1 LFGAINTLPEEING
15 FGVSFIKSIN
25 ALRILLPVIISILSF
40 FFLIKINFLYLK
52 NIRNFKFHKII
63 QDYNFLFLIYFFIQV
78 LGIYNNNFSIYN
90 FDSLFLIYLGTGT
103 ISIFLL
109 INYYNLEKVLKY
121 LMFFTIFIIVLV
133 TIYISLISFIK
144 SELTDFTYIYGLI
157 LADTLFLNQEMPR
170 ITGLSRL
177 WAIISLFAL
186 IIFYNT
192 NNKNTKYFIFIF
204 IILLTTII
212 WAAQSRGTLICYFLL
227 IIFITLFN
235 IKKIIKKVL
244 YIISFIFVP
253 IIIYTLFIS
262 TSAISDKNSINLDN
276 SSSAISDKNSINL
289 DNSSNVNI
297 YNNSSNVNIYN
308 NSSNVNIYKD
318 IIYKSRV
325 IDNKT
330 SSGRLEIW
338 SDIFNKYDKTRFF
351 GYGPQADRNLIGR
364 ELTEKFS
371 NNASNL
377 YIYAFTCGGYIAMI
391 IFLIINIQI
400 IKNLYQVVFERRLF
414 LSKDN
419 FEVKYSAVLLLF
431 FFTRGLIENSYSL
444 FSIDFLLVII
454 SMSIIKNYLK
464 KNLIKI
470 S

>member
-1 LFGAINTLPEEING
+1 MTLKKNFFYFYIFTFWFLLWAAINTLPEEING
-15 FGVSFIKSIN
+15 IGVSFIKSIN

-40 FFLIKINFLYLK
+40 FFLVKINFLYLI

-63 QDYNFLFLIYFFIQV
+63 LNSNFLFLTYFFIQV

-121 LMFFTIFIIVLV
+121 LMFFTIFIIVLL
-133 TIYISLISFIK
+133 TIYISVISFKK
-144 SELTDFTYIYGLI
+144 SGLTDLTYIYGLI

-177 WAIISLFAL
+177 WAVVSLFAL

-192 NNKNTKYFIFIF
+192 NNKYIKYFIFIF

-235 IKKIIKKVL
+235 IKKVVKKIL
-244 YIISFIFVP
+244 YIITFIFAP
-253 IIIYTLFIS
+253 IIIYTLIIS
-262 TSAISDKNSINLDN
+262 TFVISDKNSINF
-276 SSSAISDKNSINL
+276 
-289 DNSSNVNI
+289 
-297 YNNSSNVNIYN
+297 NNSSNVNIFN

-318 IIYKSRV
+318 VIYKSRV

-338 SDIFNKYDKTRFF
+338 SDILNKFDKTRFF
-351 GYGPQADRNLIGR
+351 GYGPQADRNLVGR
-364 ELTEKFS
+364 ELTKKFS

-377 YIYAFTCGGYIAMI
+377 YIYAFACGGYIAVI

-400 IKNLYQVVFERRLF
+400 IKNLYQVVFERKLF
-414 LSKDN
+414 LSKNN
-419 FEVKYSAVLLLF
+419 FEVKYSAALLLF
-431 FFTRGLIENSYSL
+431 FLTRGLIENSYSL

-464 KNLIKI
+464 KICKN
-470 S
+470 

>member
-1 LFGAINTLPEEING
+1 MTLKKKILYFYIFTFWFLLWAAINTLPEEING

-40 FFLIKINFLYLK
+40 FFLIKINFFLYLK
-52 NIRNFKFHKII
+52 NIRNFKFNKII
-63 QDYNFLFLIYFFIQV
+63 QNSNFLFLIYFFIQA

-133 TIYISLISFIK
+133 TIYISLISFK
-144 SELTDFTYIYGLI
+144 KTGLTDFTYIYGLI
-157 LADTLFLNQEMPR
+157 LADSLFLNQEMPR

-177 WAIISLFAL
+177 WAVISLFAL

-192 NNKNTKYFIFIF
+192 NNKYIKYFIFIF

-235 IKKIIKKVL
+235 IKKAIKKIL
-244 YIISFIFVP
+244 YIINFIFVP
-253 IIIYTLFIS
+253 IIIYTLIIS
-262 TSAISDKNSINLDN
+262 TFAISDKNSINF
-276 SSSAISDKNSINL
+276 
-289 DNSSNVNI
+289 
-297 YNNSSNVNIYN
+297 N

-318 IIYKSRV
+318 VIYKSRI

-338 SDIFNKYDKTRFF
+338 SDILNKFDKTRFF
-351 GYGPQADRNLIGR
+351 GYGPQADRNLVGR
-364 ELTEKFS
+364 ELTKKFS

-377 YIYAFTCGGYIAMI
+377 YIYAFACGGYIAVI

-400 IKNLYQVVFERRLF
+400 IKNLYQVVFERKLF
-414 LSKDN
+414 LSKNN
-419 FEVKYSAVLLLF
+419 FEIKYSAALLLF
-431 FFTRGLIENSYSL
+431 FLTRGLIENSYSL

-454 SMSIIKNYLK
+454 SISIIKNYLK
-464 KNLIKI
+464 KSYKN
-470 S
+470 

>member
-1 LFGAINTLPEEING
+1 
-15 FGVSFIKSIN
+15 
-25 ALRILLPVIISILSF
+25 
-40 FFLIKINFLYLK
+40 
-52 NIRNFKFHKII
+52 
-63 QDYNFLFLIYFFIQV
+63 
-78 LGIYNNNFSIYN
+78 
-90 FDSLFLIYLGTGT
+90 
-103 ISIFLL
+103 
-109 INYYNLEKVLKY
+109 
-121 LMFFTIFIIVLV
+121 MFFTIFIIVLV

-297 YNNSSNVNIYN
+297 Y
-308 NSSNVNIYKD
+308 KD

-414 LSKDN
+414 L
-419 FEVKYSAVLLLF
+419 
-431 FFTRGLIENSYSL
+431 
-444 FSIDFLLVII
+444 
-454 SMSIIKNYLK
+454 
-464 KNLIKI
+464 
-470 S
+470 

>member
-1 LFGAINTLPEEING
+1 MTLKKKILYFYIFTFWFLLWAAINTLPEEING

-25 ALRILLPVIISILSF
+25 ALRILLPIIISILSF

-63 QDYNFLFLIYFFIQV
+63 QNSNFLFLIYFFIQV

-133 TIYISLISFIK
+133 TIYISSISFK
-144 SELTDFTYIYGLI
+144 KTGLTDFTYIYGLI
-157 LADTLFLNQEMPR
+157 LADSLFLHQEMPR

-177 WAIISLFAL
+177 WAVISLFAL

-192 NNKNTKYFIFIF
+192 DNKYIKYFIFIF
-204 IILLTTII
+204 IILLTAII

-227 IIFITLFN
+227 IILITLFN
-235 IKKIIKKVL
+235 IKKVFKKIL

-253 IIIYTLFIS
+253 VIIYTLIVS
-262 TSAISDKNSINLDN
+262 TFAISDK
-276 SSSAISDKNSINL
+276 
-289 DNSSNVNI
+289 NSSNVNI
-297 YNNSSNVNIYN
+297 YEN

-318 IIYKSRV
+318 VIYKSRI

-338 SDIFNKYDKTRFF
+338 SDILNKFDKTRFF
-351 GYGPQADRNLIGR
+351 GYGPQADRNLVGR
-364 ELTEKFS
+364 ELTKKFS

-377 YIYAFTCGGYIAMI
+377 YIYAFACGGYIAVI

-400 IKNLYQVVFERRLF
+400 IKNLYQVVFERKLF
-414 LSKDN
+414 LSKNN
-419 FEVKYSAVLLLF
+419 FEIKYSAALLLF
-431 FFTRGLIENSYSL
+431 FLIRGLIENSYSL

>member
-1 LFGAINTLPEEING
+1 MTLKKKILYFYIFTFWFLLWAAINTLPEEING

-52 NIRNFKFHKII
+52 NIRNYKFHKII
-63 QDYNFLFLIYFFIQV
+63 QNCNFLFLIYFFIQV
-78 LGIYNNNFSIYN
+78 LGIYKNNFSIYN

-109 INYYNLEKVLKY
+109 INYYNLEKVFKY
-121 LMFFTIFIIVLV
+121 LMFFTIFIIILV
-133 TIYISLISFIK
+133 TIYISVISFK
-144 SELTDFTYIYGLI
+144 KTELKDLTYIYGLI
-157 LADTLFLNQEMPR
+157 RADTLFLNQEMPR

-177 WAIISLFAL
+177 WAVISLFAL

-192 NNKNTKYFIFIF
+192 NNNYIKYFIFVF

-227 IIFITLFN
+227 IIFITVFN
-235 IKKIIKKVL
+235 IKKVIKKIL
-244 YIISFIFVP
+244 FIINFIFVP
-253 IIIYTLFIS
+253 IIIYTLIIS
-262 TSAISDKNSINLDN
+262 TLSLSDNNSINSN
-276 SSSAISDKNSINL
+276 NL
-289 DNSSNVNI
+289 SNL
-297 YNNSSNVNIYN
+297 SNLN

-318 IIYKSRV
+318 VIYKSRV

-338 SDIFNKYDKTRFF
+338 SDILNKFDKTRFF
-351 GYGPQADRNLIGR
+351 GYGPQADRNLVGR
-364 ELTEKFS
+364 ELTKKFS

-377 YIYAFTCGGYIAMI
+377 YVYAFACGGYIAVI

-400 IKNLYQVVFERRLF
+400 IKNLYQVVFEKKLF
-414 LSKDN
+414 LSKNN
-419 FEVKYSAVLLLF
+419 FEIKYSAAILLF
-431 FFTRGLIENSYSL
+431 FLTRGLIENSYSL

-464 KNLIKI
+464 KTYKN
-470 S
+470 